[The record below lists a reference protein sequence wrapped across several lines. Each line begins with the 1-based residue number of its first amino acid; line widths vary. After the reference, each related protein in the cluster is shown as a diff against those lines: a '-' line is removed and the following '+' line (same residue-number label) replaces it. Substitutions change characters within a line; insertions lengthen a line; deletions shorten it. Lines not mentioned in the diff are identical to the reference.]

1 MVETRIAPRY
11 RVNKP
16 ATVEYRGTRHV
27 CTVRDL
33 SISGAALQFSV
44 LIRSL
49 CIPNKF
55 ILIIPEDGL
64 NLPCSIVWHRDFR
77 IGVAFD

>member
-16 ATVEYRGTRHV
+16 ATVEYRGTKHV

-49 CIPNKF
+49 CGFRFIPAGYSDLK
-55 ILIIPEDGL
+55 PA
-64 NLPCSIVWHRDFR
+64 IVP
-77 IGVAFD
+77 I